1 MKFGLVTLL
10 AAVFLL
16 SCEDGGGKNDYN
28 LNYREPMVWGLLS
41 KVWDDEQAVSY
52 QKDFG
57 VFDFDGL
64 RMVPIVL
71 LNDSQVEPYYYSPT
85 EYDYGDTNVIPTNR
99 KYDLEV
105 RHYWG
110 TGFCHLVMPGDF
122 ALTLPPRVPF
132 DTFMLRQDASLLT
145 AWSASQGAQWY
156 WLSVYVNYDFYDTLG
171 AWDNRE
177 FRLDTLMHDTWIIVP
192 PQQMFPPVVR
202 EVIEGD
208 ASVTVWSGNGPPV
221 EPATSAVRRSGS
233 SMPSTSRPRSTSTSV
248 RGGPSGERPTAA
260 ANWNG
265 SRPGCAAGYRA
276 IRQRLTVKPRG

>member
-57 VFDFDGL
+57 VFDFDGF

-99 KYDLEV
+99 RYDLEV

-145 AWSASQGAQWY
+145 AWTASQGAQWY

-192 PQQMFPPVVR
+192 PQQMFPSVVR
-202 EVIEGD
+202 ELIEGD

-221 EPATSAVRRSGS
+221 EPGDLGN
-233 SMPSTSRPRSTSTSV
+233 V
-248 RGGPSGERPTAA
+248 RGAAVGFVNAINEPPSKYFYVGARRAERRAPDGRSELERFKARLR
-260 ANWNG
+260 
-265 SRPGCAAGYRA
+265 SRLPSH
-276 IRQRLTVKPRG
+276 

>member
-1 MKFGLVTLL
+1 VKFGLVTLL

-28 LNYREPMVWGLLS
+28 PNYREPMVWGLLS

-71 LNDSQVEPYYYSPT
+71 LNDSQVEPYYYSPA

-99 KYDLEV
+99 RYDLEV

-156 WLSVYVNYDFYDTLG
+156 WLSVYVNYDYYDTLG

-221 EPATSAVRRSGS
+221 EPGDLGN
-233 SMPSTSRPRSTSTSV
+233 V
-248 RGGPSGERPTAA
+248 RGAAVGFVNAINEPPSKYFYVGARRAERRAPDGRSELERFKARLH
-260 ANWNG
+260 
-265 SRPGCAAGYRA
+265 SRLPSH
-276 IRQRLTVKPRG
+276 